1 MNENKQFKKGLIYRS
16 VFVVASVVVL
26 AFVWNYYAN
35 ANHTKQVTSKTTTSN
50 TDKNVTTTVSTTSKA
65 PKKPVD
71 VLYLGKSPFKNDSY
85 ATFHQ
90 TTLKQLSNLEKTS
103 IVIIEDTY
111 MNKENQKLFI
121 ELAKEHHTILFYNE
135 KLTAEKVVTYLDGIV
150 PVVPINSSNPLKFQA
165 YGITTLDDS
174 LIPVFVSVTAD
185 QNTLNEKS
193 FKELIKQVSE
203 KTN

>member
-1 MNENKQFKKGLIYRS
+1 MEENKQFKKSLIYRS
-16 VFVVASVVVL
+16 IFVVASVIVL
-26 AFVWNYYAN
+26 AFMWNYYAN
-35 ANHTKQVTSKTTTSN
+35 NTKQVTSKTATST
-50 TDKNVTTTVSTTSKA
+50 TDKKITTTVSTTTKA

-71 VLYLGKSPFKNDSY
+71 VLYLGKSSFKNDSY
-85 ATFHQ
+85 ATFHK

-103 IVIIEDTY
+103 IIIISDNY
-111 MNKENQKLFI
+111 MNEENQKLFI
-121 ELAKEHHTILFYNE
+121 ELAKKHHTILFYNE
-135 KLTAEKVVTYLDGIV
+135 ELTAEKVVAYLDGIV
-150 PVVPINSSNPLKFQA
+150 PVVPIDSSNPLKFQA

>member
-1 MNENKQFKKGLIYRS
+1 MEENKQFKKSLIYRS
-16 VFVVASVVVL
+16 IFVVASVVVL
-26 AFVWNYYAN
+26 AFIWNYYTN
-35 ANHTKQVTSKTTTSN
+35 NTKQVTSKTTTST
-50 TDKNVTTTVSTTSKA
+50 TDKNITTTVRTTSKA

-71 VLYLGKSPFKNDSY
+71 VLYLGKPPFKDDSY
-85 ATFHQ
+85 ATFHK
-90 TTLKQLSNLEKTS
+90 TTLKQLSNLENPS
-103 IVIIEDTY
+103 IIIIDDNY
-111 MNKENQKLFI
+111 MNEENQKLFI
-121 ELAKEHHTILFYNE
+121 ELAKKHHTILFYNE
-135 KLTAEKVVTYLDGIV
+135 ELTAERVVAYLNGIV
-150 PVVPINSSNPLKFQA
+150 PVVPIDSSNPLKFQA